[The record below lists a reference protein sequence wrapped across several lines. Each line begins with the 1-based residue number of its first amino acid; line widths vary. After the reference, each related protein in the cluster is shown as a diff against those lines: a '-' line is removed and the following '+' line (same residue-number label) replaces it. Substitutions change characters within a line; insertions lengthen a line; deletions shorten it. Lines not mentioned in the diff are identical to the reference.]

1 MVGLNMSKKIN
12 KNSKNHIN
20 LLYSVAKG
28 KIIETFSTVAELF
41 DYGIIDY
48 EILHK
53 LSKWCMNNIGIGATF
68 NRKVR
73 LVELPNGKRVWL
85 AEIVDN
91 DFEEKVAD
99 WIFDE
104 NGNTL
109 LCYPDPKE
117 FDRILIEIDR
127 KHGLDEFG
135 EPIKKVMKKV
145 TA

>member
-1 MVGLNMSKKIN
+1 
-12 KNSKNHIN
+12 
-20 LLYSVAKG
+20 
-28 KIIETFSTVAELF
+28 
-41 DYGIIDY
+41 
-48 EILHK
+48 
-53 LSKWCMNNIGIGATF
+53 
-68 NRKVR
+68 
-73 LVELPNGKRVWL
+73 VWW

-104 NGNTL
+104 EGNTL

-135 EPIKKVMKKV
+135 EPIKKKILPPKEGRGLK
-145 TA
+145 ARLS